1 MDKLWTFRGVV
12 ELCKKYLNKQQQKDV
27 AERYFALLWADK
39 PQRAQELERGD
50 PELDLAV
57 KSGGWNL
64 FKKLTGIKDPSN
76 FEQILQTYYEGYR
89 D

>member
-12 ELCKKYLNKQQQKDV
+12 ELCNKYLSKPQQKDV

-76 FEQILQTYYEGYR
+76 FEQILQTYYESYR
-89 D
+89 N